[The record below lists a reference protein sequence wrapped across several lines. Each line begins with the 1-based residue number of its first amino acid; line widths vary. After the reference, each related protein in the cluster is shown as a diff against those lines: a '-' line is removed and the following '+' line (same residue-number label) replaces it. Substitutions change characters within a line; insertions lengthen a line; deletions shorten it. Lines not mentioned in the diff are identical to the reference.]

1 MLKTGSTADICSFL
15 WIVSHSP
22 RIAYKEDQTMQM
34 KSPSHKLPLWCEY
47 EWTGVNR
54 DAWDCLPA
62 RSVQHNSCCTG
73 FQSIRG
79 TQSSACWG
87 CNGLTK
93 APCFTGEKTLLHS
106 INQYPLLHSTKV
118 SPFSHPARC
127 LRLEGIVVN
136 ADLWLA
142 HDILMQ
148 RRNVE
153 MSECVWREV
162 EHLWSLNV
170 LGSDVSMSRCA
181 ACTPMVICVANCA
194 AVVSYETLVRFS
206 SRGVWI
212 LFHVDAG
219 SAPHRRYCC
228 WGMWSPPALHSY
240 LSAASLQRST
250 GLTCDTVPSAQTVN
264 TLVIAGHGRQE
275 GSLFNLI
282 LCESRC
288 LLMYFPRF
296 KQTYSILTSSTW
308 LAHWKV
314 LFPVDGSV
322 QPW

>member
-1 MLKTGSTADICSFL
+1 
-15 WIVSHSP
+15 
-22 RIAYKEDQTMQM
+22 MQM

-106 INQYPLLHSTKV
+106 INQYPSCT
-118 SPFSHPARC
+118 PRRC
-127 LRLEGIVVN
+127 LLSLTLLAASDWRALLSMLTF
-136 ADLWLA
+136 DLLTTCLCSGGMWKWVSVC
-142 HDILMQ
+142 
-148 RRNVE
+148 VE
-153 MSECVWREV
+153 RGRAS
-162 EHLWSLNV
+162 LWSLNV
-170 LGSDVSMSRCA
+170 LDCGVNMSGRA
-181 ACTPMVICVANCA
+181 ACTPMAIRVANCA
-194 AVVSYETLVRFS
+194 AVLSYEAVVRFS
-206 SRGVWI
+206 SRDVWI

-240 LSAASLQRST
+240 LSAASLERST
-250 GLTCDTVPSAQTVN
+250 GSTCDTVPSAQTDN

-282 LCESRC
+282 LCKSRC
-288 LLMYFPRF
+288 LLMYFPCF
-296 KQTYSILTSSTW
+296 KQTYSILTS
-308 LAHWKV
+308 
-314 LFPVDGSV
+314 
-322 QPW
+322 